1 MADYL
6 STVEKGNA
14 TWQGY
19 EEYVREANR
28 ANEQMTL
35 SAKAGTAIMKG
46 FSFAL
51 NVGISALISWA
62 SSLAIQW
69 IDNYIHRVDK
79 AKESMEEITATIA
92 DVNSTFQSARKTV
105 ADSGKRFAELS
116 QEVNQLTGA
125 NKTLSTAEYEEFLDL
140 SNQLAELFPTLP
152 KIYDENGNAIVRL
165 SGDVDTIVESLKN
178 LVDTERILANQ
189 QIADNLPQLYE
200 NTQTLAAS
208 YRKDLEAATA
218 SLEYYQGLVNGF
230 YNINLDTIPIKS
242 GTDGFGNEISTITGN
257 TQELT
262 AYKKIFYEAGI
273 EGLSYISS
281 KDESGN
287 ELITKIEIIDEEAF
301 QESLEEAKNELSQ
314 ISHDYAETYNRE
326 VETFSAQIS
335 STKTDQTLSFN
346 NLSRS
351 LTAWVSGNEDY
362 TLLND
367 DVQASV
373 LAMLGSL
380 DYDSLLKEHGDADS
394 LKNYITQ
401 SIIDPLSG
409 NSALQ
414 QAYIDFFS
422 LTPGDLDRIKAAKTL
437 QSYFNS
443 LGITIDVMPMVTD
456 EVNASQRLEAAMQK
470 LAIGTTVSTGEDRE
484 KLLASDDYQSLRDFT
499 KTLEGEEVDL
509 FLEIAAA
516 SQSAAE
522 AMAAFEQESQ
532 KLYQQALFP
541 DYSTL
546 ADTADQTA
554 TAADSLHSAMSTLNN
569 AFAEQAEHGS
579 ISTDTMLKLAEAGY
593 ATALSFDEET
603 GACTI
608 NAQAMR
614 ELAKAKIQ
622 NQIADLQS
630 LKTDIASKLQNEG
643 IIASASAQGFIDLAK
658 AKTVAAA
665 ANGLTAEQSGAIDD
679 FNNAEA
685 EILALQNMLQNF
697 DQVEAGQYSS
707 SFSNSSSKSETDY
720 KSLLDKETSL
730 LEKQLA
736 ANLITFSDYL
746 DKRKSLLDD
755 YYTLGKITAEEYYDG
770 LSSLYES
777 QLSTYDKVVG
787 AVTNRIDKEINS
799 LEKQKEVIEES
810 YRFKIDAVQAEI
822 DALNKENEA
831 RKKQIALEQ
840 AQYEAERARNQRS
853 VKQFVNGQFVYMAD
867 MDEVKA
873 AEENLAE
880 QEQQMEIS
888 RLEDQIASLEQE
900 MENATASLDNQ
911 ISALE
916 AYKEQWSEI
925 SSVYEE
931 QQNALITAEI
941 LGADWEA
948 QVLSGRLATL
958 QAFTNQYIALQ
969 QAQANAAAQA
979 AQTPTPPAN
988 NNGNAGEQTTHAYY
1002 AMTRTGQTVTATPF
1016 SSSTEAWNWLVNTY
1030 GSLDAHQNYK
1040 VVQKYAD
1047 GGVIGAQPGLLDFI
1061 AQAVNEDHLIAAR
1074 QGERILTATQNK
1086 QFEALVKL
1094 APELLSMH
1102 HPLQNLSVPDS
1113 FRTLSTPAS
1122 TPNITIGDIH
1132 LHNVN
1137 DVNSLSRAIIQ
1148 RLPGQMMQAIHRH

>member
-1 MADYL
+1 MSKLGDVNSIVLLDDSKLEYQL
-6 STVEKGNA
+6 SRIKSIQRQVDLGNIS
-14 TWQGY
+14 WQQMSDSVSESDKWIMQYGMDSQGTTRTI
-19 EEYVREANR
+19 ESLRDANVAAR
-28 ANEQMTL
+28 NSIVTQNAAIETQGLKAKLTTASLNAL
-35 SAKAGTAIMKG
+35 SI
-46 FSFAL
+46 AL
-51 NVGISALISWA
+51 NVGL
-62 SSLAIQW
+62 SLAISGAINW
-69 IDNYIHRVDK
+69 IYKQVHAHEKQIEA
-79 AKESMEEITATIA
+79 AKEAA
-92 DVNSTFQSARKTV
+92 QSAKEECNNI
-105 ADSGKRFAELS
+105 SLLLLKYYELS
-116 QEVNQLTGA
+116 DAVTNNQSSKEDL
-125 NKTLSTAEYEEFLDL
+125 LSVQSDLLQALDIEE
-140 SNQLAELFPTLP
+140 SQ
-152 KIYDENGNAIVRL
+152 
-165 SGDVDTIVESLKN
+165 VESLIKKYGSLDNAINQVSLDTLKKN
-178 LVDTERILANQ
+178 EDS
-189 QIADNLPQLYE
+189 LYE
-200 NTQTLAAS
+200 AVHIAEDELLETGKKSTIFNDDLYIDMNYSDIVEKIKELNIDGGQLRISDNDLAYFELLGDTSTVKGIKQNYEALVNL
-208 YRKDLEAATA
+208 REAIKDLYAQEGQSALQEFIA
-218 SLEYYQGLVNGF
+218 SDF
-230 YNINLDTIPIKS
+230 YSDLNAEITQLSLAYDTYDNAI
-242 GTDGFGNEISTITGN
+242 TDLN
-257 TQELT
+257 
-262 AYKKIFYEAGI
+262 
-273 EGLSYISS
+273 
-281 KDESGN
+281 
-287 ELITKIEIIDEEAF
+287 
-301 QESLEEAKNELSQ
+301 
-314 ISHDYAETYNRE
+314 
-326 VETFSAQIS
+326 
-335 STKTDQTLSFN
+335 N
-346 NLSRS
+346 NLSQQEI
-351 LTAWVSGNEDY
+351 LINLQG
-362 TLLND
+362 
-367 DVQASV
+367 
-373 LAMLGSL
+373 
-380 DYDSLLKEHGDADS
+380 KE
-394 LKNYITQ
+394 LPKTKEEFEQ
-401 SIIDPLSG
+401 FKQTIIDNAVASNKFIG
-409 NSALQ
+409 N
-414 QAYIDFFS
+414 Y
-422 LTPGDLDRIKAAKTL
+422 
-437 QSYFNS
+437 
-443 LGITIDVMPMVTD
+443 
-456 EVNASQRLEAAMQK
+456 E
-470 LAIGTTVSTGEDRE
+470 
-484 KLLASDDYQSLRDFT
+484 
-499 KTLEGEEVDL
+499 
-509 FLEIAAA
+509 EIA
-516 SQSAAE
+516 
-522 AMAAFEQESQ
+522 ESIENYLAKMPQ
-532 KLYQQALFP
+532 FIQYYEPDLLLTTTPQFP

-554 TAADSLHSAMSTLNN
+554 TAADSLHSAISTLNN

-608 NAQAMR
+608 NTHAMQ

-697 DQVEAGQYSS
+697 DQVEAGRYSS
-707 SFSNSSSKSETDY
+707 SFSSSASKSETDY
-720 KSLLDKETSL
+720 KSLLDRETSL
-730 LEKQLA
+730 LEKQLD

-755 YYTLGKITAEEYYDG
+755 YYTAGKITAEEYYDG

-777 QLSTYDKVVG
+777 QLSSYDKVVN
-787 AVTNRIDKEINS
+787 AVTNRIDKEIDT

-810 YRFKIDAVQAEI
+810 YQFKMDAVQAQI
-822 DALNKENEA
+822 DALNKENET
-831 RKKQIALEQ
+831 RKEQIALEQ

-853 VKQFVNGQFVYMAD
+853 VKQFVNGQFVYTAD
-867 MDEVKA
+867 MNEVKA

-880 QEQQMEIS
+880 QEQQMEIFL
-888 RLEDQIASLEQE
+888 LEDQIASLEQE

-931 QQNALITAEI
+931 QQNALIAAEI

-979 AQTPTPPAN
+979 TQTPTPPAN
-988 NNGNAGEQTTHAYY
+988 NSNTGGQTTHAYY
-1002 AMTRTGQTVTATPF
+1002 AMTRTGKTVTATPF
-1016 SSSTEAWNWLVNTY
+1016 SSSAEAWNWLVNTY

-1074 QGERILTATQNK
+1074 QGERILTTSQNK

-1113 FRTLSTPAS
+1113 FRSLFTPAS

>member
-1 MADYL
+1 MSKLGDVNSIVLLDDSKLEYQL
-6 STVEKGNA
+6 SRIKSIQRQVDLGNIS
-14 TWQGY
+14 WQQMSDSVSESDKWIMQYGMDSQGTTRTI
-19 EEYVREANR
+19 ESLRDANVAAR
-28 ANEQMTL
+28 NSIVTQNAAIETQGLKAKLTTASLNAL
-35 SAKAGTAIMKG
+35 SI
-46 FSFAL
+46 AL
-51 NVGISALISWA
+51 NVGL
-62 SSLAIQW
+62 SLAISGAINW
-69 IDNYIHRVDK
+69 IYKQVHAHEKQIEA
-79 AKESMEEITATIA
+79 AKEAA
-92 DVNSTFQSARKTV
+92 QSAKEECNNI
-105 ADSGKRFAELS
+105 SLLLLKYYELS
-116 QEVNQLTGA
+116 DAVTNNQSSKEDL
-125 NKTLSTAEYEEFLDL
+125 LSVQSDLLQALDIEE
-140 SNQLAELFPTLP
+140 SQ
-152 KIYDENGNAIVRL
+152 
-165 SGDVDTIVESLKN
+165 VESLIKKYGSLDNAINQVSLDTLKKN
-178 LVDTERILANQ
+178 EDS
-189 QIADNLPQLYE
+189 LYE
-200 NTQTLAAS
+200 AVHIAEDELLETGKKSTIFNDDLYIDMNYSDIVEKIKELNIDGGQLRISDNDLAYFELLGDTSTVKGIKQNYEALVNL
-208 YRKDLEAATA
+208 REAIKDLYAQEGQSALQEFIA
-218 SLEYYQGLVNGF
+218 SDF
-230 YNINLDTIPIKS
+230 YSDLNAEITQLSLAYDTYDNAI
-242 GTDGFGNEISTITGN
+242 TDLN
-257 TQELT
+257 
-262 AYKKIFYEAGI
+262 
-273 EGLSYISS
+273 
-281 KDESGN
+281 
-287 ELITKIEIIDEEAF
+287 
-301 QESLEEAKNELSQ
+301 
-314 ISHDYAETYNRE
+314 
-326 VETFSAQIS
+326 
-335 STKTDQTLSFN
+335 N
-346 NLSRS
+346 NLSQQEI
-351 LTAWVSGNEDY
+351 LINLQG
-362 TLLND
+362 
-367 DVQASV
+367 
-373 LAMLGSL
+373 
-380 DYDSLLKEHGDADS
+380 KE
-394 LKNYITQ
+394 LPKTKEEFEQ
-401 SIIDPLSG
+401 FKQTIIDNAVASNKFIG
-409 NSALQ
+409 N
-414 QAYIDFFS
+414 Y
-422 LTPGDLDRIKAAKTL
+422 
-437 QSYFNS
+437 
-443 LGITIDVMPMVTD
+443 
-456 EVNASQRLEAAMQK
+456 E
-470 LAIGTTVSTGEDRE
+470 
-484 KLLASDDYQSLRDFT
+484 
-499 KTLEGEEVDL
+499 
-509 FLEIAAA
+509 EIA
-516 SQSAAE
+516 
-522 AMAAFEQESQ
+522 ESIENYLAKMPQ
-532 KLYQQALFP
+532 FIQYYEPDLLLTTTPQFP

-554 TAADSLHSAMSTLNN
+554 TAADSLHSAISTLNN

-608 NAQAMR
+608 NTHAMQ

-697 DQVEAGQYSS
+697 DQVEAGRYSS
-707 SFSNSSSKSETDY
+707 SFSSSASKSETDY
-720 KSLLDKETSL
+720 KSLLDRETSL
-730 LEKQLA
+730 LEKQLD

-755 YYTLGKITAEEYYDG
+755 YYTAGKITAEEYYDG

-810 YRFKIDAVQAEI
+810 YRFKMDTVQAEI

-831 RKKQIALEQ
+831 RKEQIALEQ

-853 VKQFVNGQFVYMAD
+853 VKQFVNGQFVYTAD

-880 QEQQMEIS
+880 QEQQIEIS

-931 QQNALITAEI
+931 QQNALIAAEI

-979 AQTPTPPAN
+979 TQTPTPPAN
-988 NNGNAGEQTTHAYY
+988 NSNTGGQTTHAYY
-1002 AMTRTGQTVTATPF
+1002 AMTRTGKTVTATPF
-1016 SSSTEAWNWLVNTY
+1016 SSSAEAWNWLVNTY

-1074 QGERILTATQNK
+1074 QGERILTTSQNK

-1113 FRTLSTPAS
+1113 FRSLFTPAS